1 MELVR
6 DKENRTLMDPPDFTA
21 ESTEI
26 VALRQHVV
34 TMVKKRGQDKSMD
47 NHYRLVQLLL
57 KEMTLA
63 CTNFK
68 PMYKRGKLIKLVKT
82 AQEGVSELCRKQLQG
97 VSKLFAP
104 ILEQFKQSIDEW
116 NLRAQKAC
124 DKWGNY
130 NAASYWAFLRHHGK
144 HKRPTKGPEDWN
156 AALLE
161 YATEDLETLIDAI
174 HDEGCSSL
182 EADLIQALHEKI
194 DNLER
199 ELRLNLDQ
207 THAKYNEFFGSMQL
221 LDKVMES
228 HVQAVVSKLQDDI
241 L

>member
-6 DKENRTLMDPPDFTA
+6 DNENRTLMDPPDFTA

-26 VALRQHVV
+26 VALRQHVF
-34 TMVKKRGQDKSMD
+34 TMVKKRGQDKSMA
-47 NHYRLVQLLL
+47 NYYRLVQLLV

-68 PMYKRGKLIKLVKT
+68 PMYKRKKLIKLAKT
-82 AQEGVSELCRKQLQG
+82 AQEDVSELCCKQLQG
-97 VSKLFAP
+97 VSQLFAP
-104 ILEQFKQSIDEW
+104 MLEKFNESIDEW
-116 NLRAQKAC
+116 NLRAEKAC

-130 NAASYWAFLRHHGK
+130 NAASYWAFLRHHGR

-156 AALLE
+156 KTLVE
-161 YATEDLETLIDAI
+161 YATEDLEPLIDAI

-182 EADLIQALHEKI
+182 EADLIQALHEKM

-207 THAKYNEFFGSMQL
+207 THAKYNEFFASMQL
-221 LDKVMES
+221 LNKVMES
-228 HVQAVVSKLQDDI
+228 HVQGVMSKLQDDI